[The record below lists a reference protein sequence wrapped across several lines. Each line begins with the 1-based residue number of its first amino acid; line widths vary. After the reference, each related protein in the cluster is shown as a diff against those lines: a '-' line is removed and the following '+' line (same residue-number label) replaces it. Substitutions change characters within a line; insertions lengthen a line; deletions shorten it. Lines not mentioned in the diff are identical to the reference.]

1 MSDRTL
7 TYQPALDGLRALAVT
22 LVLCFHGGASW
33 MTGGYVGVSVFFT
46 LSGYLITSLLLVEH
60 QRSASIDL
68 RGFYTRRVKRLLPA
82 SLLLLM
88 VIVVAAAAGAWRWD
102 GALTRDVVG
111 SALQVENWVKLFGDA
126 SYADLVN
133 ATLGRVAPLEHY
145 WSLSIEE
152 QFYWVWPV
160 VMLVLLRRVRS
171 AQRVVVWLVSA
182 ALVGMVAAPVIA
194 SVWGA
199 DAAYW
204 STPARMGEILIGTAL
219 AAVLHRGAAVPR
231 WAGWLTPVPLAA
243 VLVVAVTWPA
253 ASGPAYS
260 GWLPVFALGS
270 ALLIWGLQ
278 VDGPV
283 RRVLSV
289 RPVVWVGTVSY
300 GIYLYHWPIFA
311 VLTADRTSL
320 DGVALAA
327 LRVGLTVAAAAL
339 SYRLV
344 ERPIRSASSLGWRP
358 ITVGVAAT
366 AAVVLAAFVM
376 VPPRQA
382 TWAATSSIDAAV
394 AAAADIEPVSGSL
407 PPLAVAPT
415 KTVTVST
422 SVAASS
428 TTTSLPPGSVPV
440 VSLPP
445 MTLPAVSRPV
455 RIVVV
460 GDSTAQSTA
469 EGLVAWAADHRDVAR
484 VRPAATPGCGFL
496 RDGRVP
502 TDGSIDWVEPCRLL
516 LDEQLPAVLAETQP
530 DVVMLMVTMRDVE
543 NRVWSDAEGVL
554 DPFDQRYRARLL
566 DAYRAMA
573 ERLVD
578 AGVPRVAWVLPPKPI
593 APFEGD
599 QRVMRDPARYDVQ
612 HDVIRQVMAEFPDVV
627 RVVDLDGWLTAAGR
641 RVDTGVRPDG
651 LHWSPDGSYW
661 VSDSFLAASLVIAA
675 VSP

>member
-1 MSDRTL
+1 
-7 TYQPALDGLRALAVT
+7 
-22 LVLCFHGGASW
+22 
-33 MTGGYVGVSVFFT
+33 
-46 LSGYLITSLLLVEH
+46 
-60 QRSASIDL
+60 
-68 RGFYTRRVKRLLPA
+68 
-82 SLLLLM
+82 
-88 VIVVAAAAGAWRWD
+88 
-102 GALTRDVVG
+102 
-111 SALQVENWVKLFGDA
+111 
-126 SYADLVN
+126 
-133 ATLGRVAPLEHY
+133 
-145 WSLSIEE
+145 
-152 QFYWVWPV
+152 
-160 VMLVLLRRVRS
+160 
-171 AQRVVVWLVSA
+171 
-182 ALVGMVAAPVIA
+182 
-194 SVWGA
+194 
-199 DAAYW
+199 
-204 STPARMGEILIGTAL
+204 MGEILIGAAL
-219 AAVLHRGAAVPR
+219 AAVLHRGSTVPR

-243 VLVVAVTWPA
+243 VLLVAVTWPA

-283 RRVLSV
+283 RRVLSL

-311 VLTADRTSL
+311 VVTADRTSL

-339 SYRLV
+339 SYRVV

-366 AAVVLAAFVM
+366 AAVALIAVVM
-376 VPPRQA
+376 VPSRQA
-382 TWAATSSIDAAV
+382 TLAALPLDS
-394 AAAADIEPVSGSL
+394 AAAAAGDIEPVSGSVA
-407 PPLAVAPT
+407 PLAV
-415 KTVTVST
+415 VSSST
-422 SVAASS
+422 LPPAASVVASLPSMS
-428 TTTSLPPGSVPV
+428 TTVQVP
-440 VSLPP
+440 
-445 MTLPAVSRPV
+445 MVSRPV

-460 GDSTAQSTA
+460 GDSTAEFTA
-469 EGLVAWAADHRDVAR
+469 AGLVEWAADHPDVAR
-484 VRPAATPGCGFL
+484 VRPAVTAGCGFL

-516 LDEQLPAVLAETQP
+516 LDDQLPAVLAETQP

-543 NRVWSDAEGVL
+543 NRIWDDAEGEL
-554 DPFDQRYRARLL
+554 DPFDPRYRARLL

-573 ERLVD
+573 ERLV
-578 AGVPRVAWVLPPKPI
+578 AAEVPRVAWVLPPKPI

-599 QRVMRDPARYDVQ
+599 QRVMRDPARYAVQ
-612 HDVIRQVMAEFPDVV
+612 HDVIRQVAAEYPDVV

-661 VSDSFLAASLVIAA
+661 VSDSFLAASLVSAA

>member
-1 MSDRTL
+1 MSERTL

-46 LSGYLITSLLLVEH
+46 LSGYLITSLLLVEY

-88 VIVVAAAAGAWRWD
+88 VVVVAAAAGAWRWD

-171 AQRVVVWLVSA
+171 AQRVVVWLVLA

-204 STPARMGEILIGTAL
+204 STPARMGEILIGAAL
-219 AAVLHRGAAVPR
+219 AAVLHHGSTVPR

-243 VLVVAVTWPA
+243 VLMVAVTWPA

-311 VLTADRTSL
+311 VLTADRTAL

-358 ITVGVAAT
+358 VVSGALAS
-366 AAVVLAAFVM
+366 ALVVLAAVVI
-376 VPPRQA
+376 VPSRQA
-382 TWAATSSIDAAV
+382 TLAAGAPLDPAV
-394 AAAADIEPVSGSL
+394 AAAGDLEPVGGSL
-407 PPLAVAPT
+407 APLAV
-415 KTVTVST
+415 VS
-422 SVAASS
+422 SS
-428 TTTSLPPGSVPV
+428 TLSVI
-440 VSLPP
+440 SS
-445 MTLPAVSRPV
+445 SR
-455 RIVVV
+455 
-460 GDSTAQSTA
+460 A
-469 EGLVAWAADHRDVAR
+469 
-484 VRPAATPGCGFL
+484 CG
-496 RDGRVP
+496 GI
-502 TDGSIDWVEPCRLL
+502 S
-516 LDEQLPAVLAETQP
+516 
-530 DVVMLMVTMRDVE
+530 
-543 NRVWSDAEGVL
+543 
-554 DPFDQRYRARLL
+554 
-566 DAYRAMA
+566 
-573 ERLVD
+573 
-578 AGVPRVAWVLPPKPI
+578 
-593 APFEGD
+593 
-599 QRVMRDPARYDVQ
+599 
-612 HDVIRQVMAEFPDVV
+612 
-627 RVVDLDGWLTAAGR
+627 
-641 RVDTGVRPDG
+641 
-651 LHWSPDGSYW
+651 
-661 VSDSFLAASLVIAA
+661 
-675 VSP
+675 

>member
-1 MSDRTL
+1 
-7 TYQPALDGLRALAVT
+7 
-22 LVLCFHGGASW
+22 
-33 MTGGYVGVSVFFT
+33 
-46 LSGYLITSLLLVEH
+46 
-60 QRSASIDL
+60 
-68 RGFYTRRVKRLLPA
+68 
-82 SLLLLM
+82 
-88 VIVVAAAAGAWRWD
+88 
-102 GALTRDVVG
+102 
-111 SALQVENWVKLFGDA
+111 
-126 SYADLVN
+126 
-133 ATLGRVAPLEHY
+133 
-145 WSLSIEE
+145 
-152 QFYWVWPV
+152 
-160 VMLVLLRRVRS
+160 
-171 AQRVVVWLVSA
+171 
-182 ALVGMVAAPVIA
+182 MVAAPVIA
-194 SVWGA
+194 AVWGA

-204 STPARMGEILIGTAL
+204 STPARMGEILIGAAL

-283 RRVLSV
+283 RRVLSL
-289 RPVVWVGTVSY
+289 RPVVWVGAVSY

-320 DGVALAA
+320 DGVPLAA

-339 SYRLV
+339 SFRLV

-382 TWAATSSIDAAV
+382 TWAAASSIDAAV

-407 PPLAVAPT
+407 APLAVAPT
-415 KTVTVST
+415 TTVTVST

-445 MTLPAVSRPV
+445 VTLPAVSRPV

-484 VRPAATPGCGFL
+484 VRPAATAGCGFL

-516 LDEQLPAVLAETQP
+516 LDDQLPAVLTETQP

-543 NRVWSDAEGVL
+543 NRVWSDAEGEL
-554 DPFDQRYRARLL
+554 DPFDPRYRARLL
-566 DAYRAMA
+566 DAYRTMA
-573 ERLVD
+573 ERLVA

-599 QRVMRDPARYDVQ
+599 QRVMRDPARYAVQ
-612 HDVIRQVMAEFPDVV
+612 HDVIRQVAAEYPDVV

-661 VSDSFLAASLVIAA
+661 VSDSFLAASLVSAA

>member
-1 MSDRTL
+1 VGERTL
-7 TYQPALDGLRALAVT
+7 TYQPALDGLRALAVA

-46 LSGYLITSLLLVEH
+46 LSGYLITSLLLVEY
-60 QRSASIDL
+60 QRSATIDL

-82 SLLLLM
+82 SLLLL
-88 VIVVAAAAGAWRWD
+88 VVVVVAAAAGAWRWD

-160 VMLVLLRRVRS
+160 VMLVLLRQVRS

-204 STPARMGEILIGTAL
+204 STPARMGEILIGAAL

-311 VLTADRTSL
+311 VITTDRTSL

-327 LRVGLTVAAAAL
+327 LRVGLTVAAAAV

-344 ERPIRSASSLGWRP
+344 ERPIRTASSAGWRP
-358 ITVGVAAT
+358 IVSGALAS
-366 AAVVLAAFVM
+366 ALVVLAAVVM
-376 VPPRQA
+376 VPSRQA
-382 TWAATSSIDAAV
+382 TLAAGAPLDPAV
-394 AAAADIEPVSGSL
+394 AAAGDLEPVGGSL
-407 PPLAVAPT
+407 APLAV
-415 KTVTVST
+415 V
-422 SVAASS
+422 ASS
-428 TTTSLPPGSVPV
+428 TVPPTADVEGSVPSAATTV
-440 VSLPP
+440 PLPV
-445 MTLPAVSRPV
+445 VSRPV

-460 GDSTAQSTA
+460 GDSTAEFTA
-469 EGLVAWAADHRDVAR
+469 AGLVAWAADHPDLAG
-484 VRPAATPGCGFL
+484 VRPAVAAGCGFL

-502 TDGSIDWVEPCRLL
+502 TDGAIDWVEPCRFL

-554 DPFDQRYRARLL
+554 DPFDPRYQARLL

-593 APFEGD
+593 APFEGE
-599 QRVMRDPARYDVQ
+599 QRVMRDPARYTVQ
-612 HDVIRQVMAEFPDVV
+612 HDVIRQVAAEYTDLV
-627 RVVDLDGWLTAAGR
+627 RVIDLDGWLTAAAR
-641 RVDTGVRPDG
+641 RVDTGLRPDG
-651 LHWSPDGSYW
+651 LHWSTDGSYW
-661 VSDSFLAASLVIAA
+661 VSDSFLAASLVGAA
-675 VSP
+675 VS

>member
-1 MSDRTL
+1 VSDRTL

-88 VIVVAAAAGAWRWD
+88 VVVVAAAAGAWRWD

-171 AQRVVVWLVSA
+171 AQRVMVWLVLA

-204 STPARMGEILIGTAL
+204 STPARMGEILIGAAL

-253 ASGPAYS
+253 ASGPAYR

-270 ALLIWGLQ
+270 GLLIAGLQ

-283 RRVLSV
+283 RRILSL
-289 RPVVWVGTVSY
+289 RPGVWVGTISY
-300 GIYLYHWPIFA
+300 GIYLYHWPMFA
-311 VLTADRTSL
+311 VITTDRTGL

-327 LRVGLTVAAAAL
+327 LRVCLTVAAAAL

-344 ERPIRSASSLGWRP
+344 ERPIRTASSSGWRP
-358 ITVGVAAT
+358 VVSGALAS
-366 AAVVLAAFVM
+366 ALVVLAAVVM
-376 VPPRQA
+376 VPSRQA
-382 TWAATSSIDAAV
+382 TLAADAPFDPAV
-394 AAAADIEPVSGSL
+394 AAAGDLDPVGGSL
-407 PPLAVAPT
+407 APLAV
-415 KTVTVST
+415 V
-422 SVAASS
+422 ASS
-428 TTTSLPPGSVPV
+428 TIPPAPEVDGSVP
-440 VSLPP
+440 SAATTMPLPV
-445 MTLPAVSRPV
+445 VSRPV

-460 GDSTAQSTA
+460 GDSTAEFTA
-469 EGLVAWAADHRDVAR
+469 AGLAAWAADHPDLAG
-484 VRPAATPGCGFL
+484 VRPAVAAGCGFL

-502 TDGSIDWVEPCRLL
+502 TDGSIDWVEPCRFL

-554 DPFDQRYRARLL
+554 DPFDPRYRARLL
-566 DAYRAMA
+566 DAYRTMA

-593 APFEGD
+593 APFEGE
-599 QRVMRDPARYDVQ
+599 QRVMRDPARYTVQ
-612 HDVIRQVMAEFPDVV
+612 HDVISQVATEYPDLV
-627 RVVDLDGWLTAAGR
+627 RVIDLDGWLTAAGR
-641 RVDTGVRPDG
+641 RVDTGLRPDG
-651 LHWSPDGSYW
+651 LHWSTDGSYW
-661 VSDSFLAASLVIAA
+661 VSDSFLAASLVSAA

>member
-1 MSDRTL
+1 VSDRTL

-88 VIVVAAAAGAWRWD
+88 VVVVAAAAGAWRWD

-171 AQRVVVWLVSA
+171 AQRVMVWLVSA

-204 STPARMGEILIGTAL
+204 STPARMGEILIGAAL

-283 RRVLSV
+283 RRALSL

-320 DGVALAA
+320 DGVPLAA

-339 SYRLV
+339 SFRLV

-358 ITVGVAAT
+358 ITVGVAAI

-382 TWAATSSIDAAV
+382 TLVAVPFDSAV
-394 AAAADIEPVSGSL
+394 AAAGDIEPVSGSVA
-407 PPLAVAPT
+407 PLAV
-415 KTVTVST
+415 VS
-422 SVAASS
+422 SS
-428 TTTSLPPGSVPV
+428 TFPPAAAVVASVPSMSTTV
-440 VSLPP
+440 QLPV
-445 MTLPAVSRPV
+445 VSRPV

-460 GDSTAQSTA
+460 GDSTAEFTA
-469 EGLVAWAADHRDVAR
+469 AGLVEWAADHPDVAR
-484 VRPAATPGCGFL
+484 VRPAATAGCGFL

-516 LDEQLPAVLAETQP
+516 LDDQLPAVLTETQP

-543 NRVWSDAEGVL
+543 NRVWSDAEGEL
-554 DPFDQRYRARLL
+554 DPFDPRYRARLL
-566 DAYRAMA
+566 DAYRTMA
-573 ERLVD
+573 ERLVA

-599 QRVMRDPARYDVQ
+599 QRVMRDPARYAVQ
-612 HDVIRQVMAEFPDVV
+612 HDVIRQVAAEYPDVV

-661 VSDSFLAASLVIAA
+661 VSDSFLAASLVSAA